1 MFPSTVQVVEVG
13 PRDGFQ
19 MELQFIPTGLKVEVI
34 DLLTRAGLRKIEATS
49 FVSPKVIPQMADA
62 ETVMSQIE
70 RVPDVCYTA
79 LVPNAKGAQRAINA
93 KAGSVRMVVCVS
105 ETYNRKNV
113 GLSVRESLENCR
125 QVISMSRYVGIGYE
139 VIIALAFGCP
149 LEGEIH
155 EDAVI
160 QLAGELGEL
169 GYKEIGIADSIGVAN
184 PRQVTQLMSRLRRS
198 YPQVHF
204 SAHFHNTRGLGLAN
218 VLGALEAGID
228 AFDSSLGGLGG
239 CPVMPGATGNIATED
254 LVNCLEEMG
263 IATGVSIAG
272 VTSATR
278 KMQAFLGRSLDSY
291 VADAGTRKELF
302 ARIANSTG
310 AEDSQGGH

>member
-1 MFPSTVQVVEVG
+1 MFPSPVQIVEVG

-19 MELQFIPTGLKVEVI
+19 MESQFIPTVLKVEVI
-34 DLLTRAGLRKIEATS
+34 DQLARAGLQKIESTS

-62 ETVMSQIE
+62 ETVLAHIGRLPE
-70 RVPDVCYTA
+70 VCYTA
-79 LVPNAKGAQRAINA
+79 LVPNVKGAHRAINA
-93 KAGSVRMVVCVS
+93 KASSVRMVVCVS

-113 GLSVRESLENCR
+113 GLSVQQSVENCR
-125 QVISMSRYVGIGYE
+125 EVMSLSRSANIGCE

-149 LEGEIH
+149 LEGEIG

-160 QLAGELGEL
+160 RLAGELGEL
-169 GYKEIGIADSIGVAN
+169 GYTEIGIADSIGVAS

-204 SAHFHNTRGLGLAN
+204 SAHFHNTRGLGLVN

-239 CPVMPGATGNIATED
+239 CPVVPGATGNIATED

-263 IATGVSIAG
+263 ISTGVSIAG
-272 VTSATR
+272 VIAATK
-278 KMQAFLGRSLDSY
+278 KMEAFLGRSLESY
-291 VADAGTRKELF
+291 VANAGTRKELF
-302 ARIANSTG
+302 ARAANISG
-310 AEDSQGGH
+310 